1 MTYNGIMDDEPMNE
15 RTLQA
20 AEGCWVSLLQGLIP
34 FGRLVTPSAPVDPVI
49 EIGLPESTLRKD
61 TSMISAY
68 YLSFYE

>member
-1 MTYNGIMDDEPMNE
+1 MYRNLMDNHEFQKN
-15 RTLQA
+15 
-20 AEGCWVSLLQGLIP
+20 IP
-34 FGRLVTPSAPVDPVI
+34 VKWWAKVLRGFVPFWSLVTPSETVDPVV

>member
-1 MTYNGIMDDEPMNE
+1 
-15 RTLQA
+15 
-20 AEGCWVSLLQGLIP
+20 
-34 FGRLVTPSAPVDPVI
+34 VTPSAPVDPVV